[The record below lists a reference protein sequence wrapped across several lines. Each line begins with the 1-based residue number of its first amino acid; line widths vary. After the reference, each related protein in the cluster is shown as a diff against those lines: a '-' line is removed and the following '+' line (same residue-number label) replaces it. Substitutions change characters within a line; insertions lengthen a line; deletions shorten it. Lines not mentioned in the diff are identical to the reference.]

1 MRGTKL
7 LSLMLMVLC
16 ITLASCKKD
25 GTTTTND
32 GGGSNPSNPT
42 NCEDPEGTITAN
54 LRNDG
59 GCINLLDTE
68 LKINTADNFYGTG
81 NGTIS
86 SDTYKMTFVNVGEMQ
101 GLGCVNT
108 VPQSG
113 WSNQVA
119 VIPGN
124 GYVVKVTLCDWYGER
139 RISYARLYVVRYILS
154 ANNEILG
161 AELKYQDNWY
171 AEPSATTKDVAEITQ
186 NSALCGCIV
195 DGDYSA
201 VKEIGICWK
210 KDAVP
215 TINDN
220 HLYTEEST
228 NNCEFRMTGLEG
240 STTYV
245 VRAYIKSSH
254 GDVLY
259 GYLHPFTTL

>member
-1 MRGTKL
+1 MKVTKM
-7 LSLMLMVLC
+7 LSLLLIVLS
-16 ITLASCKKD
+16 IATFSCKKD
-25 GTTTTND
+25 GASTT
-32 GGGSNPSNPT
+32 GGGSNPSDPT
-42 NCEDPEGTITAN
+42 YCEDPEGTITAN

-68 LKINTADNFYGTG
+68 LKISTADNFYGTG
-81 NGTIS
+81 DGVNNYANYI
-86 SDTYKMTFVNVGEMQ
+86 MTFVNVGEVQ

-124 GYVVKVTLCDWYGER
+124 GYVIKVKYQYWYDDI
-139 RISYARLYVVRYILS
+139 ISYARLYVVRYILS

-171 AEPSATTKDVAEITQ
+171 AEPSVTTKEVTEITQ
-186 NSALCGCIV
+186 NSALCGGII
-195 DGDYSA
+195 DGNGGA
-201 VKEIGICWK
+201 VTERGICWR
-210 KDAVP
+210 KDSVP

-228 NNCEFRMTGLEG
+228 NNYEFRMTGLEG

-245 VRAYIKSSH
+245 VRAYIKSSI
-254 GDVLY
+254 GDVIY
-259 GYLHPFTTL
+259 GDIRPFTTN